1 MKTNL
6 IAFFVFL
13 FSIPAIYGQS
23 ALEPRTCIRSV
34 IAQGGDLRML
44 MQLGEAGTYQI
55 NIYSVNGQLIY
66 QEALQGHAGEA
77 VKDIAF
83 NGHPHGIYVVNIT
96 GASGQSTRDVM
107 W

>member
-6 IAFFVFL
+6 IILLVFFFAIH
-13 FSIPAIYGQS
+13 SIYGQPMP
-23 ALEPRTCIRSV
+23 EPATNIRSI

-44 MQLGEAGTYQI
+44 VHLGEAGAYQI
-55 NIYSVNGQLIY
+55 DIYSINGQLVC
-66 QEALQGHAGEA
+66 QEALQGHAGEE

-83 NGHPHGIYVVNIT
+83 NGHPHGIYIVNVT
-96 GASGQSTRDVM
+96 GAGGQSTRQVM

>member
-6 IAFFVFL
+6 IILLVVL
-13 FSIPAIYGQS
+13 FAIPAIYGQPTP
-23 ALEPRTCIRSV
+23 EPATKIRSV

-44 MQLGEAGTYQI
+44 VHLAEAGTYQI
-55 NIYSVNGQLIY
+55 DIYSINGQLVC
-66 QEALQGHAGEA
+66 QEALQGRAGEE

-83 NGHPHGIYVVNIT
+83 NGHPHGIYIVNVT
-96 GASGQSTRDVM
+96 GAGGQGTRQVM